1 MSDEENGKRRYSKFR
16 PECSQE
22 ERGRKPYREEL
33 GTGSRSCSGGSGSG
47 ARSRSR
53 LSKGV
58 EEQAGQERLPLVEV
72 SQVRTEECRGAGVG
86 TQQPLESAPVAS
98 TSRVTPSVG
107 CSLCGASV
115 PRRLLGQHI
124 RLEHFPWYFAPELSC
139 WTCQVAVATSTDLRR
154 HQECQVMF
162 SAENLGRWLEAMK
175 MLLVELKR
183 AVSKK
188 EDQEFLRWISDNAL
202 FSQES
207 GFVLSPSRGILL
219 SWLDQYMGGGG
230 VDVSVRPPNCVAA
243 VASWN
248 CLYRVLERLPVD
260 RRAPVLAIQLPE
272 SKVEVRGVS
281 VVDGHAHLDILKRNL
296 GVATVEEAMQR
307 CWLEHSTPIVEMVTH
322 VVSNCVFPYSWD
334 HPPVMDNNQD
344 ITVFHTFGVHP
355 RLADGFVPW
364 EKVHARVKSSACYGI
379 GECGLDRTI
388 SHMPEQKTN
397 FKKQLKWA
405 MELKKPLVLHL
416 RGKDHKD
423 TLAVYKEALE
433 VAGKVLGRRH
443 AVYLHCFTADYP
455 TFLMWRKRFGN
466 LLVGVTWKTTS
477 TPDFPRLGRGLPLE
491 CLVFESDC
499 PYLPPPG
506 YAVNSP
512 YLLSCQAAEVSKF
525 RNMPEQILLEASNN
539 NLARFFGW
547 LRV

>member
-1 MSDEENGKRRYSKFR
+1 MSDEENGNRRYPKFR

-22 ERGRKPYREEL
+22 DRGRKPYREEL
-33 GTGSRSCSGGSGSG
+33 VTGSRSCSGESGSG

-53 LSKGV
+53 LSKGM

-72 SQVRTEECRGAGVG
+72 SQVRTEECRGARVG
-86 TQQPLESAPVAS
+86 TQQPLESALVAS

-124 RLEHFPWYFAPELSC
+124 RLEHIPWYFTPKLSY

-202 FSQES
+202 FSQEG

-219 SWLDQYMGGGG
+219 QWLDQYMGGEV
-230 VDVSVRPPNCVAA
+230 VDVSVRPPNSVAA

-260 RRAPVLAIQLPE
+260 RRAPVLAIQLAE

-281 VVDGHAHLDILKRNL
+281 GVDGHVHLDILKRKL
-296 GVATVEEAMQR
+296 GVATVEEAMQH
-307 CWLEHSTPIVEMVTH
+307 CWLEHSTPIVEIVTH
-322 VVSNCVFPYSWD
+322 VVSNCVPLLS
-334 HPPVMDNNQD
+334 
-344 ITVFHTFGVHP
+344 G
-355 RLADGFVPW
+355 
-364 EKVHARVKSSACYGI
+364 SSA
-379 GECGLDRTI
+379 RT
-388 SHMPEQKTN
+388 
-397 FKKQLKWA
+397 
-405 MELKKPLVLHL
+405 
-416 RGKDHKD
+416 
-423 TLAVYKEALE
+423 
-433 VAGKVLGRRH
+433 
-443 AVYLHCFTADYP
+443 
-455 TFLMWRKRFGN
+455 
-466 LLVGVTWKTTS
+466 TTRTSQSS
-477 TPDFPRLGRGLPLE
+477 TH
-491 CLVFESDC
+491 LVFTH
-499 PYLPPPG
+499 G
-506 YAVNSP
+506 
-512 YLLSCQAAEVSKF
+512 
-525 RNMPEQILLEASNN
+525 
-539 NLARFFGW
+539 
-547 LRV
+547 